1 MMLWRCTVWNR
12 LKKWMRCKRI
22 SDLSLPSSQTDI
34 SHSDSVKQTGLW
46 GLCVTLEGVSART
59 THRDGRLT
67 PVTFQGKELRTQQYL
82 IRHSVKVKAQ
92 EHVSSAPLD
101 SVFLSL
107 MNHLYERR
115 PDSSGMRLSGGLNRH
130 LVSRW
135 TRPLSSGSSGHP
147 LMRLPSHGNGSHDS
161 VRASPA
167 SQPSCRC

>member
-1 MMLWRCTVWNR
+1 MSRSR
-12 LKKWMRCKRI
+12 A
-22 SDLSLPSSQTDI
+22 SQL
-34 SHSDSVKQTGLW
+34 VQ
-46 GLCVTLEGVSART
+46 
-59 THRDGRLT
+59 HRDGRLT

-101 SVFLSL
+101 SLFLSL

-135 TRPLSSGSSGHP
+135 TRPLSSGSGGRP
-147 LMRLPSHGNGSHDS
+147 LMRLPSHSNLLPWQRISRFGACQP
-161 VRASPA
+161 REPA
-167 SQPSCRC
+167 VL